1 MMSSGF
7 VMIRKKSPAIAIAA
21 IGILSVLFVGIASLT
36 SQVLAAQ
43 AQDLFRAKL
52 SGKEEVPPNGSPS
65 TGFAWVKITDDK
77 IRYEVNVTDMD
88 KVNAAHIHLAEAGKN
103 GPVVLTLFK
112 GGPTEQVNGTVA
124 EANVTSSNLEGPMKG
139 KDVTDLVTAIKNGTT
154 YVNVHTTDFP
164 DGEIRGQL
172 LDARA
177 VANMSASANQTT
189 SELAKNASEVGSQIL
204 NKTGEAAQKIGAGAA
219 GVFANLTGEIKEGL
233 SGNSSK

>member
-1 MMSSGF
+1 
-7 VMIRKKSPAIAIAA
+7 MIKIKSIAIGIVA
-21 IGILSVLFVGIASLT
+21 IGILCVITIGTSPLT
-36 SQVLAAQ
+36 LQVAAQ
-43 AQDLFRAKL
+43 ESEQKFTAKL

-112 GGPTEQVNGTVA
+112 GGPTEQVNGTLG
-124 EANVTSSNLEGPMKG
+124 EANVTASNLEGPMKG
-139 KDVTDLVTAIKNGTT
+139 KDVTDLVTAIKNGTM

>member
-1 MMSSGF
+1 L
-7 VMIRKKSPAIAIAA
+7 VLIKIKSVAIGIMA
-21 IGILSVLFVGIASLT
+21 IGILCVITIGTLAPTLHV
-36 SQVLAAQ
+36 AAQ
-43 AQDLFRAKL
+43 KSEQKFTAKL

-65 TGFAWVKITDDK
+65 TGLAWVKIADDK
-77 IRYEVNVTDMD
+77 ILYKVNVTDMD

-124 EANVTSSNLEGPMKG
+124 EANVTASNLEGPLKG
-139 KDVTDLVTAIKNGTT
+139 KDVTDLATAIKNGTT
-154 YVNVHTTDFP
+154 YVNVHSTDFP

-172 LDARA
+172 LDESA
-177 VANMSASANQTT
+177 VAKMSASANQTT

-219 GVFANLTGEIKEGL
+219 GVLANLTGEIKQGL

>member
-1 MMSSGF
+1 
-7 VMIRKKSPAIAIAA
+7 MIKIKSIAIGIVA
-21 IGILSVLFVGIASLT
+21 IGILSVLTMCTSSLEL
-36 SQVLAAQ
+36 QLAAQ
-43 AQDLFRAKL
+43 EPEQKFTAKL
-52 SGKEEVPPNGSPS
+52 SGKEEVPPNDSPS

-112 GGPTEQVNGTVA
+112 GGPTEQVNGTVG
-124 EANVTSSNLEGPMKG
+124 EANVTASNFEGPMKG
-139 KDVTDLVTAIKNGTT
+139 KGVTDLVTAMKNGTT

-164 DGEIRGQL
+164 DGENRGQL
-172 LDARA
+172 KDSRA
-177 VANMSASANQTT
+177 AANMSASANQ
-189 SELAKNASEVGSQIL
+189 NASEVGGEIL

>member
-1 MMSSGF
+1 L
-7 VMIRKKSPAIAIAA
+7 VLIKIKSIAVGIVA
-21 IGILSVLFVGIASLT
+21 IGILSVLTIVTAPLT
-36 SQVLAAQ
+36 FQLAAQ
-43 AQDLFRAKL
+43 ESEQKFIADL
-52 SGKEEVPPNGSPS
+52 SGKEEVPPNESPS
-65 TGFAWVKITDDK
+65 TGFAWVKITNDE

-103 GPVVLTLFK
+103 GPVVLTLFM
-112 GGPTEQVNGTVA
+112 GGPTEQVNGTVG
-124 EANVTSSNLEGPMKG
+124 EANVTASNLEGPMKG

-172 LDARA
+172 KDSKAA
-177 VANMSASANQTT
+177 ANMSASANQTA
-189 SELAKNASEVGSQIL
+189 SELGNNASELGGEIL

-219 GVFANLTGEIKEGL
+219 GVFANLTGEIKEGI

>member
-1 MMSSGF
+1 
-7 VMIRKKSPAIAIAA
+7 MIKIKSIAIGIVA
-21 IGILSVLFVGIASLT
+21 IGILCVITIGTSPLT
-36 SQVLAAQ
+36 LQVAAQ
-43 AQDLFRAKL
+43 ESEQKFTAKL

-112 GGPTEQVNGTVA
+112 GGPTEQVNGTLG
-124 EANVTSSNLEGPMKG
+124 EANVTASNLEGPMKG

-172 LDARA
+172 LDESA
-177 VANMSASANQTT
+177 VAKMRSSANQTT
-189 SELAKNASEVGSQIL
+189 SELAKNASEVGSLIL
-204 NKTGEAAQKIGAGAA
+204 NKTGETAQKIGAGAA
-219 GVFANLTGEIKEGL
+219 GVLGNLTGEIKQGIT
-233 SGNSSK
+233 GNSSK

>member
-1 MMSSGF
+1 
-7 VMIRKKSPAIAIAA
+7 MIKIKSIAIAIVA
-21 IGILSVLFVGIASLT
+21 IGILSVLTMGT
-36 SQVLAAQ
+36 SPLKLQLAAQ
-43 AQDLFRAKL
+43 ELEQKFIAKL
-52 SGKEEVPPNGSPS
+52 SGKEEVPPNESPS

-103 GPVVLTLFK
+103 GPIVLTLFK
-112 GGPTEQVNGTVA
+112 GGPTEQVNGTVG
-124 EANVTSSNLEGPMKG
+124 EANVTASNFEGPMKG

-172 LDARA
+172 KDPRA
-177 VANMSASANQTT
+177 SANMSASANQTT
-189 SELAKNASEVGSQIL
+189 SELGKNASEVGGEIL

-219 GVFANLTGEIKEGL
+219 GVFANLTGEIKEGV

>member
-1 MMSSGF
+1 
-7 VMIRKKSPAIAIAA
+7 VIKIKSMA
-21 IGILSVLFVGIASLT
+21 IGIVATGILFILTIGTTPLT
-36 SQVLAAQ
+36 SQVAALESEQ
-43 AQDLFRAKL
+43 KFIAELT
-52 SGKEEVPPNGSPS
+52 GKEEVPSNESPS
-65 TGFAWVKITDDK
+65 SGFAWVKITNDE

-88 KVNAAHIHLAEAGKN
+88 KVNAAHIHLADAGKN
-103 GPVVLTLFK
+103 GPVVLTLFM
-112 GGPTEQVNGTVA
+112 GGPTEQVNGTVG
-124 EANVTSSNLEGPMKG
+124 EANVTASNLEGPMKG
-139 KDVTDLVTAIKNGTT
+139 KDVTDLVTAIKNGTM

-233 SGNSSK
+233 GGNSSK

>member
-1 MMSSGF
+1 
-7 VMIRKKSPAIAIAA
+7 MIKIKSIAIGIVG
-21 IGILSVLFVGIASLT
+21 IGILSLISGTSHLTLQVG
-36 SQVLAAQ
+36 AQ
-43 AQDLFRAKL
+43 ESEQKFIAKL
-52 SGKEEVPPNGSPS
+52 SGKEEVPPNESPS

-77 IRYEVNVTDMD
+77 IEYEVNVTDMD

-112 GGPTEQVNGTVA
+112 GGPTEQVNGTVG
-124 EANVTSSNLEGPMKG
+124 EANVTASNFEGPMKG
-139 KDVTDLVTAIKNGTT
+139 KGVTDLVTAMKNGTT

-164 DGEIRGQL
+164 DGENRGQL
-172 LDARA
+172 KDSRA
-177 VANMSASANQTT
+177 AANMSASANQ
-189 SELAKNASEVGSQIL
+189 NASEVGGEIL